1 MTPEM
6 KAVHETL
13 FQQWQDMLS
22 RGIMP
27 IIEQPIKGDGGE
39 TEHLTVTLTLF
50 VKTEEPNTNRVPYG
64 LYFSGDFEKDVHF
77 SGDIKK
83 HGDMYYLPIDE
94 IFSDLDYYLQMVSDE
109 VTEGY
114 ILPNDLFVG

>member
-1 MTPEM
+1 MNSEM

-13 FQQWQDMLS
+13 FKQWQDMLS

-27 IIEQPIKGDGGE
+27 VIEQPIKGDDGE
-39 TEHLTVTLTLF
+39 IEYLTVDILLF

-64 LYFSGDFEKDVHF
+64 LYFSGNFEKDVHF
-77 SGDIKK
+77 SGDIQKR
-83 HGDMYYLPIDE
+83 GDMYYLPIDDV
-94 IFSDLDYYLQMVSDE
+94 FSDLDYYLQTVSEE

-114 ILPNDLFVG
+114 IIPNDLFVD